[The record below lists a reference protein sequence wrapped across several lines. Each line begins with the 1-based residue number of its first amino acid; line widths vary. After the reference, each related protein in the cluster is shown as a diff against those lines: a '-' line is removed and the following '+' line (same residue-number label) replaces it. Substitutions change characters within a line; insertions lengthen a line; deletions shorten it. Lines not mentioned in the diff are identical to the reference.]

1 MMSRFFTV
9 LEGNRYIGHWISL
22 FAFLGFVSP
31 TVINYSHYGLSWDPA
46 YYLHN
51 AVCMNHAIYH
61 FGLQRISECLSST
74 AKGPIMEFIT
84 LPWGSQG
91 GSYEGIGL
99 AFVGLALF
107 IWLMVMATYLV
118 CMRGGVPRI
127 TLLLAAISMCL
138 IPFLKLTA
146 GDMMTDT
153 LLGWT
158 VALALMLIPLE
169 YNRSQKEFWPGVL
182 RGLLWG
188 FVIVVG
194 VLSKVTFGFFV
205 VLIGLSLLAIRWRRS
220 GLKPLFGS
228 LAGCLVAAI
237 PAILIW
243 LVYGRNFVRFAILA
257 AVDLAQFYA
266 VPGMT
271 SAGYLR
277 RFFNGLGW
285 GLIPLLLLLVL
296 FVRGLLIEKQGRL
309 VRLFPITII
318 LGYLITASMSQ
329 NRDSRFTIPA
339 MIGLPLCL
347 AWTSSR
353 SQNESFKPSL
363 MLAGFLA
370 VTLFSI
376 PMVTRPEIAPIERTG
391 ELLTTLSGGRPTV
404 VVLATDGVL
413 FNVETVELAR
423 QLGGE
428 YLRPVRVETLVYFE
442 SSKRSLEDAFDRIDK
457 ADYVLFL
464 KPGNSFGP
472 DWTMTRAKDY
482 RGHCEKIG
490 TLINAQISPDFDVF
504 KIH

>member
-1 MMSRFFTV
+1 
-9 LEGNRYIGHWISL
+9 
-22 FAFLGFVSP
+22 
-31 TVINYSHYGLSWDPA
+31 
-46 YYLHN
+46 
-51 AVCMNHAIYH
+51 
-61 FGLQRISECLSST
+61 
-74 AKGPIMEFIT
+74 MEFIT
-84 LPWGSQG
+84 LPWGRTG
-91 GSYEGIGL
+91 GSYGGIGL
-99 AFVGLALF
+99 AFVGLALV

-127 TLLLAAISMCL
+127 TLLLAAISICL

-169 YNRSQKEFWPGVL
+169 YNCPQTEFWPGIQ

-188 FVIVVG
+188 SVILVG

-205 VLIGLSLLAIRWRRS
+205 IVIGLSLLVIRWRRS
-220 GLKPLFGS
+220 GLKSLFGS
-228 LAGCLVAAI
+228 VAGCLVAAT
-237 PAILIW
+237 PAILVW

-257 AVDLAQFYA
+257 AVDLAQFYN

-277 RFFNGLGW
+277 SFFSGLTW

-318 LGYLITASMSQ
+318 LGYLITASLSQ
-329 NRDSRFTIPA
+329 NRDPRFTVPA
-339 MIGLPLCL
+339 MICLPLCL

-353 SQNESFKPSL
+353 TEGKSFRPSVIL
-363 MLAGFLA
+363 SGLLA
-370 VTLFSI
+370 VTLLSI
-376 PMVTRPEIAPIERTG
+376 PMVARPDIAPIERTS
-391 ELLTTLSGGRPTV
+391 ELLSTLSAGRPTV

-428 YLRPVRVETLVYFE
+428 YLQPVRVETLVYLE
-442 SSKRSLEDAFDRIDK
+442 SSGRTLEDAFDRIDR

-472 DWTMTRAKDY
+472 DWTMTRAREY

-490 TLINAQISPDFDVF
+490 SLVNGQISKDFDVF